1 MFTNP
6 KLYKSFPYVSNTNSS
21 NSYIMDSIK
30 KKMES
35 LSTEKEAATA
45 RANKFEEEA
54 MSWGR

>member
-1 MFTNP
+1 MSVIILNVMTMCRT
-6 KLYKSFPYVSNTNSS
+6 S
-21 NSYIMDSIK
+21 MDSIK

-35 LSTEKEAATA
+35 LATEKEAATA

>member
-1 MFTNP
+1 
-6 KLYKSFPYVSNTNSS
+6 
-21 NSYIMDSIK
+21 MDSIK

>member
-1 MFTNP
+1 MFYRSTATN
-6 KLYKSFPYVSNTNSS
+6 KLYSFTSN
-21 NSYIMDSIK
+21 MDSIK